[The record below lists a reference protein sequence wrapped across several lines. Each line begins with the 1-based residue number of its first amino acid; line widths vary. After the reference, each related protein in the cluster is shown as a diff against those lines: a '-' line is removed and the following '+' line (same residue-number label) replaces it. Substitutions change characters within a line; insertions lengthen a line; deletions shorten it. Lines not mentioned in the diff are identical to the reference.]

1 MVAVAYNDRATP
13 LPFCL
18 IFIIYHK
25 SLKINKKTR
34 NFITKIKK
42 NVKNFANKRESTVLR
57 RRFRVEDY
65 KREIIEFTKATN
77 DMTILRQLYSFIY
90 SYKKRKILKNSLNVE
105 KSVGS

>member
-1 MVAVAYNDRATP
+1 MVAVAHNDRATP

-57 RRFRVEDY
+57 RRFRVENY
-65 KREIIEFTKATN
+65 KREIIKFTNETDDK
-77 DMTILRQLYSFIY
+77 TILRQLYSFIY

-105 KSVGS
+105 KSIGS

>member
-1 MVAVAYNDRATP
+1 MVVVAHNDRATP

-42 NVKNFANKRESTVLR
+42 NVKNSNKRESTVLR
-57 RRFRVEDY
+57 RRFRVENY
-65 KREIIEFTKATN
+65 KREIIKFINKTDDK
-77 DMTILRQLYSFIY
+77 TILRQLYSFIY

-105 KSVGS
+105 KSIGS

>member
-1 MVAVAYNDRATP
+1 MVAVAHNDRATP

-42 NVKNFANKRESTVLR
+42 NVKNSNKRESTVLR
-57 RRFRVEDY
+57 RRFRVENY
-65 KREIIEFTKATN
+65 KREIIKFTKET
-77 DMTILRQLYSFIY
+77 DDKTILRQLYSFIY

-105 KSVGS
+105 KSIGS

>member
-1 MVAVAYNDRATP
+1 MAVAHNDRATP

-42 NVKNFANKRESTVLR
+42 QCKKFYKPKRKYGFKEV
-57 RRFRVEDY
+57 FRVDEY
-65 KREIIEFTKATN
+65 KREIIKFTNETDDK
-77 DMTILRQLYSFIY
+77 TILRQLYSFIY
-90 SYKKRKILKNSLNVE
+90 SYKKRKILKNSLNFK
-105 KSVGS
+105 KSIGS